1 MRTINHLLLITCLS
15 TGIPILAAEPS
26 PGAAT
31 NEAPTSAPAAT
42 IQSGAAQPQSA
53 PTAAPP
59 DATTATPGPASDLAN
74 NAVSGTNAVAGI
86 NALAASIPTEPA
98 VVVENGTNGL
108 RLNFHNA
115 PLNIVLDYLSDAAGF
130 IINKETDIRGNVDV
144 QGKNLTKD
152 EAVEVLDSALKKNGY
167 AITRIG
173 RILTIIPQDS
183 AKTRETPIVV
193 NNDPEAAERGD
204 ELVTQII
211 PVKYA
216 SVSQLV
222 PNMELLLPTTA
233 TLSANESANSL
244 ILVATKTDI
253 KRMLKIINALD
264 TSIASVSSIRVIP
277 LKYADAKDTATL
289 ISSLFTSQASNQGG
303 NNNGGGRGNLFS
315 MIAGGGGF
323 GGGGFGGGGP
333 GGGFGGRGGGTTGG
347 RGGRGGGGG
356 GGGGGLGGGGFGGG
370 GPGGG
375 CGGRGGGTTGG
386 RGGSGGGGGAAG
398 AKVVAVGDDR
408 SNSLVVSAPA
418 DLLSTIENMVKEI
431 DQEVTDVTE
440 LRVFRLVNADASE
453 IADQLGQ
460 LFPDPTSSSSGSQNA
475 MTPFSFFRGGMG
487 GRGGTA
493 TTTANNSDRMK
504 KMGRVLAVPDPR
516 TSSLIVMASKLLMP
530 QIADMITE
538 LDSDK
543 GRKEVVG
550 YFDLQNADPQD
561 VYNNLQDLFQRNNV
575 RPQNTTANPM
585 LGQNSPLNKR
595 ITSNTQPTTQGATS
609 TIGGSASRGGA
620 AGGF

>member
-42 IQSGAAQPQSA
+42 IQSGVAQPQSA

-74 NAVSGTNAVAGI
+74 NAVSGTNAVAGT

-211 PVKYA
+211 PVKNA

-347 RGGRGGGGG
+347 RGG
-356 GGGGGLGGGGFGGG
+356 
-370 GPGGG
+370 
-375 CGGRGGGTTGG
+375 
-386 RGGSGGGGGAAG
+386 SGGGGGAAG

-418 DLLSTIENMVKEI
+418 DLLTTIETMVKEI

-530 QIADMITE
+530 QIADMVTE
-538 LDSDK
+538 LDADK

-561 VYNNLQDLFQRNNV
+561 VYNNLQDLFQRNSV

-585 LGQNSPLNKR
+585 LGQNSPLNRR

>member
-74 NAVSGTNAVAGI
+74 NAVSGTNAVAGT

-130 IINKETDIRGNVDV
+130 IINKETDIRGTVDV

-347 RGGRGGGGG
+347 RGG
-356 GGGGGLGGGGFGGG
+356 
-370 GPGGG
+370 
-375 CGGRGGGTTGG
+375 
-386 RGGSGGGGGAAG
+386 SGGGGGAAG

-418 DLLSTIENMVKEI
+418 DLLTTIETMVKEI

-453 IADQLGQ
+453 VADQLTQ
-460 LFPDPTSSSSGSQNA
+460 LFPDPTASNSGSQNA

-561 VYNNLQDLFQRNNV
+561 VYNNLQDLFQRNSV
-575 RPQNTTANPM
+575 RPQNSTANPM

>member
-1 MRTINHLLLITCLS
+1 MKTINHFLLITCLS
-15 TGIPILAAEPS
+15 TGLPILAAEPTPS
-26 PGAAT
+26 APT
-31 NEAPTSAPAAT
+31 NEAPSAPPPA
-42 IQSGAAQPQSA
+42 IQASTGQPPPA
-53 PTAAPP
+53 PTATPEA
-59 DATTATPGPASDLAN
+59 ATNASATSAA
-74 NAVSGTNAVAGI
+74 AVLDVATNSVAGTNAITGTNTVA
-86 NALAASIPTEPA
+86 AAIPP
-98 VVVENGTNGL
+98 VVIENGTNGL

-115 PLNIVLDYLSDAAGF
+115 PLNLVLDYLSDAAGF
-130 IINKETDIRGNVDV
+130 VINKVVDVRGTVDV
-144 QGKNLTKD
+144 QGKDLTKD
-152 EAVEVLDSALKKNGY
+152 EAVQVLDSALKRNGY
-167 AITRIG
+167 AVIRNG
-173 RILTIIPQDS
+173 RILTIVAQDT
-183 AKTRETPIVV
+183 AKSNGDLQVV
-193 NNDPEAAERGD
+193 SGSDPAEVERGD
-204 ELVTQII
+204 DMVTQII

-216 SVSQLV
+216 SVTQLV
-222 PNMELLLPTTA
+222 PNLELLLPTTA

-253 KRMLKIINALD
+253 KRMLKIISALD
-264 TSIASVSSIRVIP
+264 TSIASVSSIKVIP

-289 ISSLFTSQASNQGG
+289 ISSLFGSQGG
-303 NNNGGGRGNLFS
+303 SQGGSTGGGGRANLFS
-315 MIAGGGGF
+315 MIAGGGA
-323 GGGGFGGGGP
+323 FGGGGP
-333 GGGFGGRGGGTTGG
+333 GGGGFGGRGGGTSGG
-347 RGGRGGGGG
+347 RGGS
-356 GGGGGLGGGGFGGG
+356 
-370 GPGGG
+370 
-375 CGGRGGGTTGG
+375 
-386 RGGSGGGGGAAG
+386 SGGGGGAAG

-418 DLLSTIENMVKEI
+418 DLLATIENMVKEI

-453 IADQLGQ
+453 VADQLTQ
-460 LFPDPTSSSSGSQNA
+460 LFPDPTTSNSGSQNP
-475 MTPFSFFRGGMG
+475 MTPFSFFRGGGFG

-493 TTTANNSDRMK
+493 STTAANNSDRMK

-516 TSSLIVMASKLLMP
+516 TSALIVMASKTLMP

-561 VYNNLQDLFQRNNV
+561 VYNNLQDLFQRNSV

-609 TIGGSASRGGA
+609 TIGGSSSRGGA

>member
-74 NAVSGTNAVAGI
+74 NAVSGTNAVAGT

-130 IINKETDIRGNVDV
+130 IINKETDIRGTVDV

-289 ISSLFTSQASNQGG
+289 ISSLFTSQGGNQGG

-333 GGGFGGRGGGTTGG
+333 GGGF
-347 RGGRGGGGG
+347 
-356 GGGGGLGGGGFGGG
+356 
-370 GPGGG
+370 
-375 CGGRGGGTTGG
+375 GGRGGGTTGG

-440 LRVFRLVNADASE
+440 LRVFRLANADASE
-453 IADQLGQ
+453 VADQLTQ
-460 LFPDPTSSSSGSQNA
+460 LFPDPTSSNSGSQNA

-516 TSSLIVMASKLLMP
+516 TSALIVMASKLLMP

-609 TIGGSASRGGA
+609 TIGGSSSRGGA

>member
-74 NAVSGTNAVAGI
+74 NAVSGTNAVAGT

-130 IINKETDIRGNVDV
+130 IINKETDIRGTVDV

-289 ISSLFTSQASNQGG
+289 ISSLFTSQGGNQGG

-347 RGGRGGGGG
+347 RGG
-356 GGGGGLGGGGFGGG
+356 
-370 GPGGG
+370 
-375 CGGRGGGTTGG
+375 
-386 RGGSGGGGGAAG
+386 SGGGGGAAG

-418 DLLSTIENMVKEI
+418 DLLTTIETMVKEI

-453 IADQLGQ
+453 VADQLTQ
-460 LFPDPTSSSSGSQNA
+460 LFPDPTASNSGSQNA

-516 TSSLIVMASKLLMP
+516 TSALIVMASKLLMP